1 MKTTDL
7 EFEYN
12 ERADGYIY
20 VNEDKLETEVKEL
33 LRSGKDVEALRMN
46 EEISREAYLC
56 LTKKREAVLKWYHF
70 KEESEIL
77 EIGAGYGELTEYLC
91 RHSRHV
97 TSYER
102 KTERADIIKMRCQPY
117 GNLDCHSGLLQ
128 DMRWQ
133 KTYDYIFLHDILA
146 LSRKFFKGEDASV
159 EMLKFLLPYLKE
171 DGKFIITVENRLGLK
186 YFAGAAEEISSQFFW
201 GLNLFDEDER
211 GRTFSRKELERVL
224 QKSGLENINWFY
236 PYPDL
241 AYPLEIYTDEVM
253 DKMGYGISMPDYEIV
268 SDRYQFFDEQRM
280 FWALRNEGIANRFVN
295 AFFVECSRK
304 ESGKQLLFADL
315 KNGFTIKEQTEQGF
329 IDGSGN
335 LLPKGERL
343 DVYLAGK
350 LQETVNC
357 NLGGK
362 NPFISEIYD
371 VFREIYLYLQKSFCR
386 IQDFYYSDGKIAL
399 HEQRQE
405 KKPASEYWR
414 WELVYEWYFRHVMFY
429 RNAKRRILLED
440 LLEIVQ
446 VNTGHIAEY
455 LKVWKDKSEKHYIT
469 PRLSQNMFDFEAEA
483 AKDARYFGQELIN
496 KRTLKDKLESM
507 WSIGG
512 ETE

>member
-1 MKTTDL
+1 ML
-7 EFEYN
+7 F
-12 ERADGYIY
+12 
-20 VNEDKLETEVKEL
+20 
-33 LRSGKDVEALRMN
+33 RS
-46 EEISREAYLC
+46 
-56 LTKKREAVLKWYHF
+56 
-70 KEESEIL
+70 
-77 EIGAGYGELTEYLC
+77 
-91 RHSRHV
+91 
-97 TSYER
+97 
-102 KTERADIIKMRCQPY
+102 
-117 GNLDCHSGLLQ
+117 
-128 DMRWQ
+128 
-133 KTYDYIFLHDILA
+133 
-146 LSRKFFKGEDASV
+146 
-159 EMLKFLLPYLKE
+159 
-171 DGKFIITVENRLGLK
+171 
-186 YFAGAAEEISSQFFW
+186 
-201 GLNLFDEDER
+201 
-211 GRTFSRKELERVL
+211 
-224 QKSGLENINWFY
+224 
-236 PYPDL
+236 
-241 AYPLEIYTDEVM
+241 
-253 DKMGYGISMPDYEIV
+253 
-268 SDRYQFFDEQRM
+268 DEQRM

-399 HEQRQE
+399 HEQKQE